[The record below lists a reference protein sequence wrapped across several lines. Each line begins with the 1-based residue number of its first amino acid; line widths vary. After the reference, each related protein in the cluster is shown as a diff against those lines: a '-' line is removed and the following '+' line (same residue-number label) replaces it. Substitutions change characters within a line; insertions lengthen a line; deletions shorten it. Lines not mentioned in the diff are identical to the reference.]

1 MQARKTNYFSVVSIQ
16 GYKKITYSCL
26 QFDFFSY
33 ICSINNQNI
42 KIMRKFLLFA
52 LLAVFSAVS
61 AFSQNVPRDTSNIHF
76 GDKFMTVTPYDDS
89 MVFRSDA
96 WYTNAFAYRVNGKDM
111 FKFGLSRKSRKLK
124 THEVKVSYSGW
135 ADGDYVVGVEDRK
148 TGRIEMA
155 LFRVCGDSVMVV
167 FE

>member
-1 MQARKTNYFSVVSIQ
+1 
-16 GYKKITYSCL
+16 
-26 QFDFFSY
+26 
-33 ICSINNQNI
+33 
-42 KIMRKFLLFA
+42 MRKLLFIT
-52 LLAVFSAVS
+52 LLAAFSATSV
-61 AFSQNVPRDTSNIHF
+61 FSQNVPRDTSNIYF

-96 WYTNAFAYRVNGKDM
+96 WYTNAFAYRLNGKDM
-111 FKFGLSRKSRKLK
+111 FKINMSRNSRKHQTPER
-124 THEVKVSYSGW
+124 KVSYARW
-135 ADGDYVVGVEDRK
+135 PDGDYVVGVEDRK